1 VTEAFA
7 YLDHN
12 ATAPV
17 KSEVRAAVMGALE
30 LAGNPSSVHRRGRL
44 ARRAVERARAQ
55 VAALVGMA
63 PERVV
68 FTSGATEANRLALLG
83 CGDRRRFISAVEHDS
98 VLAADPRAGILPVDS
113 RGVIDLAALDA
124 VLANG
129 GPAVVSVMLANNETG
144 VVQPV
149 AEVAAMAHR
158 HGALMHCDA
167 VQAPG
172 RVAIDMPALGVDL
185 LTLSAHKLGGPQ
197 GVGALIL
204 ADGVEVAA
212 QQRGGGQEA
221 GRRGGTEN
229 VPGIVGFGVAAELA
243 AHDLRSIGAVAR
255 LRDDLERRVR
265 QALPA
270 TAVFGAEA
278 TRLGNT
284 SCLAMPGISAETQVI
299 ALDLAGVAVSAGAA
313 CSSGKV
319 RQSKVLMA
327 MGVEPGLASS
337 AIRVSLGVETEA
349 WEVDRFIAAWLGLYG
364 RAAGGQ
370 EGRVRAI

>member
-1 VTEAFA
+1 MTATIA

-17 KSEVRAAVMGALE
+17 KPAVRAAVMEALE

-44 ARRAVERARAQ
+44 ARRAVEKARAQ
-55 VAALVGMA
+55 VAALVGA
-63 PERVV
+63 VPERVV

-83 CGDRRRFISAVEHDS
+83 VDGRRRLVSAVEHDS
-98 VLAADPRAGILPVDS
+98 VLAIDPDAERLPVDAQ
-113 RGVIDLAALDA
+113 GVIDLTALEAALAD
-124 VLANG
+124 G
-129 GPAVVSVMLANNETG
+129 GPAIVSVMLANNETG
-144 VVQPV
+144 VVQPI
-149 AEVAAMAHR
+149 AEVAAIAHR
-158 HGALMHCDA
+158 RGALVHCDA

-172 RVAIDMPALGVDL
+172 RLAIDMPNLGVDL

-204 ADGVEVAA
+204 AEGIEVAA
-212 QQRGGGQEA
+212 QQLGGGQES
-221 GRRGGTEN
+221 GRRAGTEN

-243 AHDLRSIGAVAR
+243 AHDVEKIGEIAR

-265 QALPA
+265 QVLPA
-270 TAVFGAEA
+270 VMVFGADA
-278 TRLGNT
+278 LRLGNT
-284 SCLAMPGISAETQVI
+284 SCLALPGVNAETQVI

-319 RQSKVLMA
+319 RISKVLTA
-327 MGVEPGLASS
+327 MGAEPSLAAS
-337 AIRVSLGVETEA
+337 AIRVSLGSATEA
-349 WEVDRFIAAWLGLYG
+349 WEIDRFIAAWLGLYG